1 MKSRELNLLDDL
13 EAAALDSSMPISDA
27 LRRAIALGGAVS
39 SGPVR
44 KWASRELTGYEDV
57 DEDDVPSYRKL
68 PALIQMDSISGYTVA
83 SHQTISPSSLPDFV
97 KDKIK
102 ERVTLYFPIAEIE
115 ELAIR
120 DEPIRLTLP
129 MAADLA
135 RVLHTEWKLDPYQQ
149 ITAIYWTM
157 ASTSMRGVVDRVRT
171 SLTELVAEIR
181 AGLTPDSDAPSAELA
196 NQALNIA
203 IHGDARGVT
212 VTQASGQTVLTI
224 GDHNVVNTRFS
235 EVVENL
241 KELKKSLMTSSALS
255 DDQKAD
261 VLVEVQSMTSQLR
274 KTNPDPAVTKS
285 LWRGI
290 EKAAN
295 VAGLTQASVAIGAAL
310 ERLL

>member
-1 MKSRELNLLDDL
+1 MKSRELSLLDDI
-13 EAAALDSSMPISDA
+13 EAAALDSSTPISDA

-44 KWASRELTGYEDV
+44 EWASRELTGYEDV
-57 DEDDVPSYRKL
+57 GEEDVPSYRKL
-68 PALIQMDSISGYTVA
+68 PALIQMDSVSGYTIA
-83 SHQTISPSSLPDFV
+83 SHQTITPSSLPDFV
-97 KDKIK
+97 KDWI
-102 ERVTLYFPIAEIE
+102 EEGVTLYFPIAEIE
-115 ELAIR
+115 ELATR
-120 DEPIRLTLP
+120 DEPIRITLP

-135 RVLHTEWKLDPYQQ
+135 RVLHREWKLDPYQQ

-181 AGLTPDSDAPSAELA
+181 VGLPPDGDAPSAELA

-212 VTQASGQTVLTI
+212 VTQASGQTVLTV
-224 GDHNVVNTRFS
+224 GDHNVVNARFS
-235 EVVENL
+235 AIAKNL
-241 KELKKSLMTSSALS
+241 EELKKSLMTSSVLS
-255 DDQKAD
+255 GDQKAD
-261 VLVEVQSMTSQLR
+261 ALVDVESMTSQLK

-290 EKAAN
+290 EK
-295 VAGLTQASVAIGAAL
+295 VADLAGWPSS
-310 ERLL
+310 R